1 MRIPRLW
8 QQKRTISWLKCTSKI
23 LQNLLYE
30 ALKQTGCAVCTPRFL
45 TTLSKGEI
53 KLKKRQ
59 SPKSGTA
66 LTERAKDVL
75 FGYGLLLPTF
85 LVFSIV
91 ILYPI
96 ISAVIRS
103 FCDYTFLTVNKPL
116 KWNDFANYKTI
127 FKNGFLTQL
136 WTTMKF
142 TVGTVGIELVLGMS
156 IALLLNTKIRGRNAL
171 RSVFLMPWCIPSIVT
186 ALLWSWLFQAQYGI
200 INYVLYGL
208 GLISNPTAEWVLNPS
223 TSLGVVTI
231 AVVWRQTP
239 YMLVM
244 ILAGLQSI
252 NHDLVEAASIDGA
265 NSFRVFWHI
274 TLPGIR
280 VVLGNTIITC
290 IMASFQQFTIIYN
303 MTAGGPLGKTTTLS
317 IAAYKQAFTQLDLGV
332 GSAICVIWMM
342 LLGAAIAIY
351 NMKTKRFDEL

>member
-59 SPKSGTA
+59 SPKNGIA

-96 ISAVIRS
+96 VSAVIRS

-127 FKNGFLTQL
+127 C
-136 WTTMKF
+136 
-142 TVGTVGIELVLGMS
+142 
-156 IALLLNTKIRGRNAL
+156 GR
-171 RSVFLMPWCIPSIVT
+171 P
-186 ALLWSWLFQAQYGI
+186 
-200 INYVLYGL
+200 
-208 GLISNPTAEWVLNPS
+208 
-223 TSLGVVTI
+223 
-231 AVVWRQTP
+231 
-239 YMLVM
+239 
-244 ILAGLQSI
+244 
-252 NHDLVEAASIDGA
+252 
-265 NSFRVFWHI
+265 
-274 TLPGIR
+274 
-280 VVLGNTIITC
+280 
-290 IMASFQQFTIIYN
+290 
-303 MTAGGPLGKTTTLS
+303 
-317 IAAYKQAFTQLDLGV
+317 
-332 GSAICVIWMM
+332 
-342 LLGAAIAIY
+342 
-351 NMKTKRFDEL
+351 

>member
-1 MRIPRLW
+1 MYEMEKKNNQMRGS
-8 QQKRTISWLKCTSKI
+8 TIS
-23 LQNLLYE
+23 
-30 ALKQTGCAVCTPRFL
+30 
-45 TTLSKGEI
+45 
-53 KLKKRQ
+53 
-59 SPKSGTA
+59 
-66 LTERAKDVL
+66 ERAKDIL

-85 LVFSIV
+85 IVFFVV

-116 KWNDFANYKTI
+116 RWNDFANYRTI
-127 FKNGFLTQL
+127 LKNGFLTQL
-136 WTTMKF
+136 WTTIRF
-142 TVGTVGIELVLGMS
+142 TFGTVAIELILGMS
-156 IALLLNTKIRGRNAL
+156 IALLLNSKIRGRNAL
-171 RSVFLMPWCIPSIVT
+171 RSVFLMPLCIPSIVT

-200 INYVLYGL
+200 INYVLYAL
-208 GLISNPTAEWVLNPS
+208 GFISNPNAEWVLNPD

-252 NHDLVEAASIDGA
+252 NHDLVEAASLDGA

-274 TLPGIR
+274 MLPGIR

-317 IAAYKQAFTQLDLGV
+317 IAAYKQAFTQLDLGA
-332 GSAICVIWMM
+332 GSAIGVMWMM
-342 LLGAAIAIY
+342 ILGVGISIY
-351 NMKTKRFDEL
+351 NTKTKRFDEM

>member
-1 MRIPRLW
+1 M
-8 QQKRTISWLKCTSKI
+8 
-23 LQNLLYE
+23 
-30 ALKQTGCAVCTPRFL
+30 
-45 TTLSKGEI
+45 
-53 KLKKRQ
+53 KKRQ
-59 SPKSGTA
+59 SPRNGIA

-239 YMLVM
+239 YMLVSL
-244 ILAGLQSI
+244 IYRNLLSI
-252 NHDLVEAASIDGA
+252 ETEELMARHPFDGIVLIGGCDKNIPAQLMAAVTVDKPTI
-265 NSFRVFWHI
+265 F
-274 TLPGIR
+274 LPGGAM
-280 VVLGNTIITC
+280 LPGNYKGETLCCGTDT
-290 IMASFQQFTIIYN
+290 FKLYN
-303 MTAGGPLGKTTTLS
+303 RYISGELTWQEMMDR
-317 IAAYKQAFTQLDLGV
+317 AAALTV
-332 GSAICVIWMM
+332 
-342 LLGAAIAIY
+342 
-351 NMKTKRFDEL
+351 